1 MFLKDFIVSI
11 VVFFC
16 GSYLVSQDFRSPID
30 LWIVK
35 NPANAW
41 SSLCYALPITTLE
54 VKVPLLTLSVAS
66 FALWSNE
73 TIMINFIDVTC
84 IFWVILVVSAHLLPR
99 KKLLTTIVNIC
110 FTCYIVAIVSGS
122 YHKSVVNFYHKNIV
136 AITGTILG
144 ISATPLAYYYHKHKE
159 FIIGTI
165 IVLFGFACKLCTLY
179 LSQYWGTS
187 VFHVSTT
194 IGIITLLR
202 LDRKKLK
209 QNDEFEVMIDNHVNI
224 V

>member
-73 TIMINFIDVTC
+73 TIMINFIDDT
-84 IFWVILVVSAHLLPR
+84 
-99 KKLLTTIVNIC
+99 LTTDNNMID
-110 FTCYIVAIVSGS
+110 G
-122 YHKSVVNFYHKNIV
+122 
-136 AITGTILG
+136 L
-144 ISATPLAYYYHKHKE
+144 
-159 FIIGTI
+159 
-165 IVLFGFACKLCTLY
+165 
-179 LSQYWGTS
+179 
-187 VFHVSTT
+187 
-194 IGIITLLR
+194 IITNEE
-202 LDRKKLK
+202 D
-209 QNDEFEVMIDNHVNI
+209 DNTEINFDDI
-224 V
+224 